1 MPSYGA
7 KASSCD
13 YSHFCWPFCLLR
25 PPAFGQERVTVKGRI
40 INDQGEAVE
49 YVQVG
54 IPKLQ
59 LGTISSADG
68 HFEITVPTDTLA
80 FFHVSYQ
87 TEHYPVMG
95 PADDVVIVLHE
106 NELPPAVFIGGNT
119 KEKYLLRPGAKIAGN
134 AGHLVFEPKAGDVKG
149 VELGSVAKTNKPFL
163 VQDIRF
169 GVWQNSIPDCM
180 VSVNIYRIEGK
191 NEDFVNVLQKP
202 LYVNVAESEQPQE
215 FHIRPAESIF
225 LEPGRYYISFQIV
238 DCNEKAL
245 EEYLQIPE
253 SERNWSQMRLSTILY
268 FKSSY
273 TRKAALGK
281 MEPCPVN
288 IGMVVKGLEYQ

>member
-1 MPSYGA
+1 MRI
-7 KASSCD
+7 CI
-13 YSHFCWPFCLLR
+13 LLTLLLC
-25 PPAFGQERVTVKGRI
+25 PVFVSAQERVTVKGRI
-40 INDQGEAVE
+40 VNRQGDAVE

-54 IPKLQ
+54 IPKLRA
-59 LGTISSADG
+59 GTISTADG
-68 HFEITVPTDTLA
+68 HFEITAPADTLQ

-87 TEHYPVMG
+87 TESYVVTG

-119 KEKYLLRPGAKIAGN
+119 KEKYLLRPGTKIIGK
-134 AGHLVFEPKAGDVKG
+134 GGVLVFEPKTGSAKG
-149 VELGSVAKTNKPFL
+149 VEIGSVARTDKPFL
-163 VQDIRF
+163 VREIKF
-169 GVWQNSIPDCM
+169 GILENTIPACV

-191 NEDFVNVLQKP
+191 DEEFVNVLQMP
-202 LYVNVAESEQPQE
+202 IYVNVAESDKPQE
-215 FHIRPAESIF
+215 FHIRPEETIL

-245 EEYLQIPE
+245 EEYLKVPE
-253 SERNWSQMRLSTILY
+253 SERDWSQMRLSTILY

-273 TRKAALGK
+273 TRKAAMGK
-281 MEPCPVN
+281 MERYPVN

>member
-1 MPSYGA
+1 MRT
-7 KASSCD
+7 K
-13 YSHFCWPFCLLR
+13 PFLWALLLLSI
-25 PPAFGQERVTVKGRI
+25 PVSGQERVTVKGRI
-40 INDQGEAVE
+40 VNRQGEAVE

-54 IPKLQ
+54 VPKLR

-68 HFEITVPTDTLA
+68 HFEITVPEDTLQ

-87 TEHYPVMG
+87 MGSYVVTG
-95 PADDVVIVLHE
+95 PADDVVIVLQE
-106 NELPPAVFIGGNT
+106 NELPPAVFTGGNT
-119 KEKYLLRPGAKIAGN
+119 KEKYLLRPGTKVFGN
-134 AGHLVFEPKAGDVKG
+134 GGVLVFEPKAGSTKG
-149 VELGSVAKTNKPFL
+149 VEIGSVAKANKPFL
-163 VQDIRF
+163 VQDIEF
-169 GVWQNSIPDCM
+169 GILQNSIPDCV
-180 VSVNIYRIEGK
+180 VSVNIYRIE

-202 LYVNVAESEQPQE
+202 IYVNVAESEQPQE
-215 FHIRPAESIF
+215 FHIQPEETIL

-245 EEYLQIPE
+245 EEYLQVPE
-253 SERNWSQMRLSTILY
+253 SERDWSRMRLTTILY

-281 MEPCPVN
+281 MEYYPVN

>member
-1 MPSYGA
+1 MRLFPFLLAILLVS
-7 KASSCD
+7 ASA
-13 YSHFCWPFCLLR
+13 L
-25 PPAFGQERVTVKGRI
+25 GQERVTVKGRI
-40 INDQGEAVE
+40 INNQGEAVE

-68 HFEITVPTDTLA
+68 LFEITVPTDTLE

-134 AGHLVFEPKAGDVKG
+134 AGLLVFEPKAEDAKG

-169 GVWQNSIPDCM
+169 GVWQNSIPDCV

-202 LYVNVAESEQPQE
+202 LYVHVAESEQPQE
-215 FHIRPAESIF
+215 FHIRPEESIL

-253 SERNWSQMRLSTILY
+253 SERDWSQMRLSTLLY

>member
-1 MPSYGA
+1 MRIRI
-7 KASSCD
+7 
-13 YSHFCWPFCLLR
+13 LLTLLLC
-25 PPAFGQERVTVKGRI
+25 PVFVFAQEHITVKGRI
-40 INDQGEAVE
+40 INEKGDAVE

-68 HFEITVPTDTLA
+68 RFEITAPRDTLE

-87 TEHYPVMG
+87 TGSYVVTG

-119 KEKYLLRPGAKIAGN
+119 REKYLLRPGTKIFGN
-134 AGHLVFEPKAGDVKG
+134 GGVLVFEPKTGLTKG
-149 VELGSVAKTNKPFL
+149 IEIGSVARAKKPFL
-163 VQDIRF
+163 VQDIHF
-169 GVWQNSIPDCM
+169 GIWQNSIPDCV
-180 VSVNIYRIEGK
+180 VSVNVYRID

-202 LYVNVAESEQPQE
+202 IYVNVAESEKPQE
-215 FHIRPAESIF
+215 FHILPEETIL
-225 LEPGRYYISFQIV
+225 LEPGKYYISFQIV

-245 EEYLQIPE
+245 EEYLQVPE
-253 SERNWSQMRLSTILY
+253 SERDWSQMRLSTILY

-273 TRKAALGK
+273 TRRAALGK
-281 MEPCPVN
+281 MEHYPVN
-288 IGMVVKGLEYQ
+288 IGISVKGLEYQ

>member
-1 MPSYGA
+1 MRTPT
-7 KASSCD
+7 
-13 YSHFCWPFCLLR
+13 LLLALLLA
-25 PPAFGQERVTVKGRI
+25 AFPVLGQDGVTVKGRI
-40 INDQGEAVE
+40 INEQGEAVE

-68 HFEITVPTDTLA
+68 LFEITVPRDTLEY
-80 FFHVSYQ
+80 FHVSYQ
-87 TEHYPVMG
+87 PGTYIVNG
-95 PADDVVIVLHE
+95 PAEDVVIVLRD

-119 KEKYLLRPGAKIAGN
+119 REKYLLRPGTKVFGS
-134 AGHLVFEPKAGDVKG
+134 GGLLVFEPKMGNAKG
-149 VELGSVAKTNKPFL
+149 VELGSVARTSKPFL
-163 VQDIRF
+163 VQDIQF
-169 GVWQNSIPDCM
+169 GVWQNSIPDCV

-202 LYVNVAESEQPQE
+202 LYVNVAESENPQE
-215 FHIRPAESIF
+215 FHIQPEESII

-245 EEYLQIPE
+245 EEYLQVPE
-253 SERNWSQMRLSTILY
+253 SERDWSQMRLSTILY

-281 MEPCPVN
+281 MEPYPVN

>member
-1 MPSYGA
+1 MRTIS
-7 KASSCD
+7 
-13 YSHFCWPFCLLR
+13 FLLGLLLV
-25 PPAFGQERVTVKGRI
+25 AFPVLGQERFTVNGRI
-40 INDQGEAVE
+40 INEQGEAVE

-68 HFEITVPTDTLA
+68 CFEITVPTDTLE

-87 TEHYPVMG
+87 TEHFPVTG
-95 PADDVVIVLHE
+95 PADDVVIVLHD

-119 KEKYLLRPGAKIAGN
+119 REKYLLRPGSKVFGN
-134 AGHLVFEPKAGDVKG
+134 GGLLVFEPKTGNTKG
-149 VELGSVAKTNKPFL
+149 VELGSVARTGKPFL
-163 VQDIRF
+163 VKDIQF
-169 GVWQNSIPDCM
+169 GVWQNSIPDCV

-191 NEDFVNVLQKP
+191 NEEFVNVLQKP
-202 LYVNVAESEQPQE
+202 IYVNVAESEAPQE
-215 FHIRPAESIF
+215 FHIQPEEIVL
-225 LEPGRYYISFQIV
+225 LEPGRYFISFQIV

-245 EEYLQIPE
+245 EGDLQ
-253 SERNWSQMRLSTILY
+253 MCLSTILY

-281 MEPCPVN
+281 MEPYPVN
-288 IGMVVKGLEYQ
+288 IGMVVKGVEYQ